1 MLVARRCI
9 LLRVSFLKIFETKCV
24 KLGKAREEQGLIAI
38 AVVTTPSLTP
48 SRDSTKSPAYTSS
61 LSLRSQ
67 EERQPKEELQNVI
80 TVLYHRIK
88 NVCFRDYKTVSMQ
101 KNENNTGTEKTSTSF
116 QLLFFY

>member
-9 LLRVSFLKIFETKCV
+9 LSRVSFLTTFETKCV
-24 KLGKAREEQGLIAI
+24 KLGKAREEQRLIAI

-48 SRDSTKSPAYTSS
+48 SRDSRKSPAYTSS
-61 LSLRSQ
+61 LPLRSQ

-88 NVCFRDYKTVSMQ
+88 SVCFRDYKTVSMQ